1 MSVFSIANNECTDV
15 LHRAPDAAI
24 GSSAMWSWATMGGVS
39 SSLVPEA
46 VMAIVCVGVNLATN
60 VIAIYGIDDAD
71 EAAPD

>member
-1 MSVFSIANNECTDV
+1 
-15 LHRAPDAAI
+15 
-24 GSSAMWSWATMGGVS
+24 MWSWATMGGVS